1 MSTWPRN
8 TAGHDALDGRVLIS
22 LSEDAMLTI
31 FATPKAFRGHVAV
44 IQRNAIRSWTLLRPA
59 CEIILMG
66 NDEGTA
72 EIAAEFSLRYV
83 PDVARNTFG
92 TPLVSDLFK
101 QAQQLSVSNLF
112 CYVNSDILLMSDFM
126 QAIQRVVDQK
136 SRFLLVGHRWNLDV
150 KEILEF
156 KPDWEE
162 KLRSQVKKFATLAGA
177 SAMDFFVFPRGL
189 LGEIPPFAI
198 GRPAWD
204 NWMLYRARSLSVPL
218 IDATPVVMAVHQN
231 HDYSHHPHGG
241 LWKGDEQLANAKL
254 AGSAAHALSLV
265 DTTHLLTPQKLRL
278 AYDLDHLVRHCETLP
293 MCYPWLPLRW
303 LPKALLDM
311 SRPLRSRFGLTLSSL
326 RRGRVSSH
334 CG

>member
-72 EIAAEFSLRYV
+72 EIAAEFGLRYV

-112 CYVNSDILLMSDFM
+112 CYVNSDIILMSDFM

-177 SAMDFFVFPRGL
+177 SAIDFFVFPRGL

-198 GRPAWD
+198 GRPLWD
-204 NWMLYRARSLSVPL
+204 NWMLYRARALSVPL

-254 AGSAAHALSLV
+254 AGSAAHAYSLF
-265 DTTHLLTPQKLRL
+265 DATHLLTPQKLRL

-293 MCYPWLPLRW
+293 MWYPWLPLRW

-326 RRGRVSSH
+326 RRGRVSSR
-334 CG
+334 CR

>member
-1 MSTWPRN
+1 
-8 TAGHDALDGRVLIS
+8 
-22 LSEDAMLTI
+22 MLTI

-72 EIAAEFSLRYV
+72 EIAAEFGLRYV
-83 PDVARNTFG
+83 PDVARNTLG

-101 QAQQLSVSNLF
+101 QAQQLSASNLF
-112 CYVNSDILLMSDFM
+112 CYVNSDIILMSDFM

-136 SRFLLVGHRWNLDV
+136 SRFLLVGHRWNLDL

-162 KLRSQVKKFATLAGA
+162 TLRSQVKKFATLAGA
-177 SAMDFFVFPRGL
+177 SAIDFFVFPRGL
-189 LGEIPPFAI
+189 LGEMPPFAI
-198 GRPAWD
+198 GRPLWD
-204 NWMLYRARSLSVPL
+204 NWMLYRARALSVPL

-254 AGSAAHALSLV
+254 AGSAAHTFSLF
-265 DTTHLLTPQKLRL
+265 DATHLLTPQKLRL
-278 AYDLDHLVRHCETLP
+278 AYDLEHLVRHCETLP
-293 MCYPWLPLRW
+293 MYYPWLPLRW

-326 RRGRVSSH
+326 RRGRVSSR
-334 CG
+334 CR

>member
-1 MSTWPRN
+1 
-8 TAGHDALDGRVLIS
+8 
-22 LSEDAMLTI
+22 MLTI
-31 FATPKAFRGHVAV
+31 FATPKPFRGHAAV

-72 EIAAEFSLRYV
+72 EIAAEFGLRYV
-83 PDVARNTFG
+83 PEIARNSFG
-92 TPLVSDLFK
+92 TPLVSDMFK
-101 QAQQLSVSNLF
+101 QAQQLSGSDLF
-112 CYVNSDILLMSDFM
+112 CYVNSDIILMSDFM

-150 KEILEF
+150 KEVLEF

-177 SAMDFFVFPRGL
+177 VSIDFFVFPRGL
-189 LGEIPPFAI
+189 LGEMPPFAI

-204 NWMLYRARSLSVPL
+204 NWTLYRARALSVPL

-231 HDYSHHPHGG
+231 HDYSHLPQGQVKEG
-241 LWKGDEQLANAKL
+241 VWKSDEQLANIKL
-254 AGSAAHALSLV
+254 AGSAAHAFTLF
-265 DTTHLLTPQKLRL
+265 DATHLLTPQKLRL
-278 AYDLDHLVRHCETLP
+278 AYDLENLVRHCETLP
-293 MCYPWLPLRW
+293 MWYPWLPLRW
-303 LPKALLDM
+303 IPKALDM
-311 SRPLRSRFGLTLSSL
+311 SRSLRSRFGLTLSSL